1 MVNECFN
8 LKYKIRWMLKRGK
21 AEQNLQKNE
30 QQERKNDFFEDV
42 TKNTQ

>member
-1 MVNECFN
+1 
-8 LKYKIRWMLKRGK
+8 MLKRGK